1 MNGHPDPDLS
11 AQILA
16 WVQELDTAK
25 HGKWMRRALA
35 GLLRLSQA
43 PLERLDWKII
53 AGAIQDMEQ
62 GFRVFQPYRR
72 VRKIALFG
80 SARLGTDA
88 PDYHLAVQFARRMCE
103 QGFMVMTGAGGGIM
117 QAGNEGAGA
126 EHSFGLNIQLPFE
139 QSSNQFISNSPRLID
154 FKYFFT
160 RKLFFIR
167 ETDAVCAFPGGFG
180 TQDEVFEALTLCQNG
195 RCPPIPIVL
204 LDHPGSTYW
213 QAWDTYVREY
223 FGRNH
228 LISPHDVELY
238 TITDS
243 LEVACETIRRFYRV
257 YHSSRYVQ
265 DYLVLR
271 LQQRLPE
278 AVVAQLN
285 AEFQDIL
292 TAGVIEQRGAFAEES
307 GDETGALP
315 RLALRFNQRDHGRLY
330 QLIRR
335 VNELGGG
342 ENTHPERR

>member
-1 MNGHPDPDLS
+1 MNGDPNLDFE
-11 AQILA
+11 AQLLA
-16 WVQELDTAK
+16 WWRELGQVK
-25 HGKWMRRALA
+25 HGKWMRRALE
-35 GLLRLSQA
+35 GLWRLSQA
-43 PLERLDWKII
+43 DLERLDWKII

-80 SARLGTDA
+80 SARLSPQS
-88 PDYHLAVQFARRMCE
+88 PDYELARQFARCMGE

-126 EHSFGLNIQLPFE
+126 DHSFGLNIQLPFE
-139 QSSNQFISNSPRLID
+139 QSSNAFISDSPRLID

-213 QAWDTYVREY
+213 RAWDAYVREY
-223 FGRNH
+223 FWRTN
-228 LISPHDVELY
+228 LISPQDVELY
-238 TITDS
+238 TLTDS
-243 LEVACETIRRFYRV
+243 VAVACETIRQFYRV

-271 LQQRLPE
+271 LRQWLSDD
-278 AVVAQLN
+278 VVAQLN
-285 AEFQDIL
+285 REFHDIII
-292 TAGVIEQRGAFAEES
+292 TGEIEQRSAFPEEL
-307 GDETGALP
+307 GDDTGELP
-315 RLALRFNQRDHGRLY
+315 RLAFRFNQRDHGRLY

-335 VNELGGG
+335 VNELAASD
-342 ENTHPERR
+342 NDHPERR

>member
-1 MNGHPDPDLS
+1 MNDDTNPDL
-11 AQILA
+11 QPQLLA
-16 WVQELDTAK
+16 WLDEWERAK
-25 HGKWMRRALA
+25 HGKWMRRALE

-62 GFRVFQPYRR
+62 GFRVFQPYRQ

-80 SARLGTDA
+80 SARLGTEA
-88 PDYHLAVQFARRMCE
+88 PDYQLAVDFARCIAE

-117 QAGNEGAGA
+117 QAGNAGAGEA
-126 EHSFGLNIQLPFE
+126 QSFGLNIQLPFE
-139 QSSNQFISNSPRLID
+139 QSSNEFISNSPRLID

-213 QAWDTYVREY
+213 RAWDTYVREY
-223 FGRNH
+223 FGRAH
-228 LISPHDVELY
+228 LISPQDVELY

-243 LEVACETIRRFYRV
+243 LEVACGTIREFYRV

-271 LQQRLPE
+271 LQHELSE
-278 AVVAQLN
+278 SVVTQLN
-285 AEFQDIL
+285 SEFADII
-292 TAGVIEQRGAFAEES
+292 TTGVIEQRTAFPEEL
-307 GDETGALP
+307 GDGTGELP
-315 RLALRFNQRDHGRLY
+315 RLALRFNHRDHGRLY

-335 VNELGGG
+335 VNQLGGG
-342 ENTHPERR
+342 ENAHPERR

>member
-1 MNGHPDPDLS
+1 MNGDPNPDFES
-11 AQILA
+11 QIIA
-16 WVQELDTAK
+16 WLQELDTAK
-25 HGKWMRRALA
+25 HGKWMRRALE
-35 GLLRLSQA
+35 GLLHLSQA

-80 SARLGTDA
+80 SARVGADT
-88 PDYHLAVQFARRMCE
+88 PDYELARQFARCMGE

-117 QAGNEGAGA
+117 QAGNEGAGT

-139 QSSNQFISNSPRLID
+139 QSSNEFISNSPRLID

-204 LDHPGSTYW
+204 LEHPGGTYW

-223 FGRNH
+223 FGRTQ

-238 TITDS
+238 TITHS
-243 LEVACETIRRFYRV
+243 VAEACTAIRQFYRV
-257 YHSSRYVQ
+257 YHSSRYVHE
-265 DYLVLR
+265 YLVLR
-271 LQQRLPE
+271 LQQELTE
-278 AVVAQLN
+278 STVAQLN
-285 AEFQDIL
+285 QEFQDIL
-292 TAGVIEQRGAFAEES
+292 TAGVIAQRGAFPEEL
-307 GDETGALP
+307 GDETGAMP
-315 RLALRFNQRDHGRLY
+315 RLVLQFNQRDFGRLY

-342 ENTHPERR
+342 DNSHPEWR

>member
-1 MNGHPDPDLS
+1 MNDDPQMDLT
-11 AQILA
+11 AELLA
-16 WVQELDTAK
+16 WLQDLDRAK

-53 AGAIQDMEQ
+53 AGALQDMEQ
-62 GFRVFQPYRR
+62 GFRVFQPYRQ

-80 SARLGTDA
+80 SARLGAEA
-88 PDYHLAVQFARRMCE
+88 PNYQLAVEFARQIAA

-117 QAGNEGAGA
+117 QAGNEGAQ
-126 EHSFGLNIQLPFE
+126 EDNSFGLNIQLPFE
-139 QSSNQFISNSPRLID
+139 QASNAFIRDSPRLID

-167 ETDAVCAFPGGFG
+167 ETDGVCAFPGGFG

-204 LDHPGSTYW
+204 LEHPDSTYW
-213 QAWDTYVREY
+213 RAWDAYVREY
-223 FGRNH
+223 FWRTE
-228 LISPHDVELY
+228 LISPQDVELY

-243 LEVACETIRRFYRV
+243 VAVACETIRQFYQV

-271 LQQRLPE
+271 LQRPLTE
-278 AVVAQLN
+278 AVVVQLN
-285 AEFQDIL
+285 EEFQDII
-292 TAGVIEQRGAFAEES
+292 TSGVIEQRAAFPEEL
-307 GDETGALP
+307 GDETGNLP
-315 RLALRFNQRDHGRLY
+315 RLALRFNHRDHGRLY

-335 VNELGGG
+335 VNQLGGG
-342 ENTHPERR
+342 ENAHPERR